1 MSRTRT
7 KPGSAL
13 QPARWAI
20 TLVVLAFVA
29 AMTAPIGA
37 MAAQTPTAASG
48 AGIVSVVP
56 DTALAFAQVN
66 LDADS
71 DQMVLA
77 RQLAERAGFGDP
89 VEMLNADD
97 EFPENSIVG
106 VAVTSIPEAD
116 NIDVA
121 NVAVDPT
128 LATESLEEGGYAV
141 IIKADNPQQV
151 YDALLEEVQGD
162 ADMGGG
168 DLTESEYGGIT
179 ISSFAPSA
187 DDDFSSPGAVALVGD
202 YVVSAMIAD
211 DIHPI
216 IDTFNGDTP
225 DLSTNENYQKVNA
238 LLPAESISN
247 GYFDGPAVLDAIE
260 TTAPGSAGMFSTR
273 MSPVLTSW
281 TGYALTAEQDGFRLV
296 SKSVA
301 SEGAFD
307 DITPVDGSFFDK
319 VPSDAVF
326 AINGQDIDASGTL
339 TMLAFVFA
347 SEFAGEDI
355 MATPAADVDVAAMQ
369 DEVFAKAEQMLGFNL
384 KTDLIDHLVG
394 EFGLSVSVSDITSET
409 PSVSALIVSQ
419 VDDPQAVTG
428 TMAKI
433 ALIVGA
439 AIGDQTLVQD
449 KDVNGSTVNSV
460 DISDTGVAT
469 TVDFGVIGE
478 DLVIGVGDGLDN
490 YVNGAENPMSS
501 DPTFTAVMEH
511 LPSEFGSLTYVN
523 MPAVLDLVMGFSASI
538 AAPMDVTDADPS
550 CGEYA
555 TQAEAQ
561 AAYDADQF
569 ENFQLDQDFDGEAC
583 EDYFG
588 GTPAASPAASANPY
602 QNVLGM
608 GTVTTLDGDVYTSE
622 TFLLIGGE

>member
-1 MSRTRT
+1 VSRTRT
-7 KPGSAL
+7 KPGGAL
-13 QPARWAI
+13 QPARWAV
-20 TLVVLAFVA
+20 TLVVLAIVG
-29 AMTAPIGA
+29 AMASPIGA
-37 MAAQTPTAASG
+37 IAAQTPTATSG
-48 AGIVSVVP
+48 AGIISVVP

-77 RQLAERAGFGDP
+77 RQLTERAGLGDP
-89 VEMLNADD
+89 VEQLDAEG
-97 EFPENSIVG
+97 EFPENSLVG

-121 NVAVDPT
+121 SVSVDPT
-128 LATESLEEGGYAV
+128 LATESLDEGGYAV

-151 YDALLEEVQGD
+151 YDALLADVRDD

-168 DLTESEYGGIT
+168 DLTESAYGGVT

-187 DDDFSSPGAVALVGD
+187 EDDYSSPGAVALVGD
-202 YVVSAMIAD
+202 YVVSAMNAD

-225 DLSTNENYQKVNA
+225 DLSKNENYQKVNA

-247 GYFDGPAVLDAIE
+247 GYFDGPAVLEAIE
-260 TTAPGSAGMFSTR
+260 ATAPGSVGTLSTR
-273 MSPVLTSW
+273 MSPVLSSW

-307 DITPVDGSFFDK
+307 AITPVDGSFFDK

-326 AINGQDIDASGTL
+326 AINGQDIDGTGAL
-339 TMLAFVFA
+339 TMLAFLFA
-347 SEFAGEDI
+347 GEFAGEDV
-355 MATPAADVDVAAMQ
+355 MATPAANVDIAAMQ
-369 DEVFAKAEQMLGFNL
+369 DEVFAKAEQVLGFHL
-384 KTDLIDHLVG
+384 TTDLIDHLIG
-394 EFGLSVSVSDITSET
+394 EFGLSVSVSDITAPE

-449 KDVNGSTVNSV
+449 KDVNGSTVKSV
-460 DISDTGVAT
+460 DISDTGVAA
-469 TVDFGVIGE
+469 TVDFGVVGE
-478 DLVIGVGDGLDN
+478 DLVIAVGSGMDD
-490 YVNGAENPMSS
+490 YVNGAESPMSD
-501 DPTFTAVMEH
+501 DPNFNAVLDH
-511 LPSEFGSLTYVN
+511 LPDEHGSITYVN
-523 MPAVLDLVMGFSASI
+523 MPVLLDLVMSFSDS
-538 AAPMDVTDADPS
+538 MEFDTTDADPS

-555 TQAEAQ
+555 SQAEAQ
-561 AAYDADQF
+561 AAYDEDQF
-569 ENFQLDQDFDGEAC
+569 ENYELDQDFDGEAC

-588 GTPAASPAASANPY
+588 GTPAASPAAAANPY
-602 QNVLGM
+602 QNILGL
-608 GTVTTLDGDVYTSE
+608 GTVTTLDGDVYSSE